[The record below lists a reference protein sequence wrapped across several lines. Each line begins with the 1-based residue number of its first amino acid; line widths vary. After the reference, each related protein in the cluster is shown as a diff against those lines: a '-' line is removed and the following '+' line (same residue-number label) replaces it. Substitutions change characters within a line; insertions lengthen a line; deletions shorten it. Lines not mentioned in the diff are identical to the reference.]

1 MFVPIRENGS
11 RPTATNLKKLP
22 LRSANIFWGGVPFAR
37 DPKKRNMSQ
46 SQIAQLLG
54 TLFNPL
60 CDLDCPPFY
69 KIFNRRVYEERSR
82 NTGTLTPPTLLNDK
96 LLYGSGDF
104 LDFGIGCINA

>member
-22 LRSANIFWGGVPFAR
+22 LRSANIFGGGVPFAR

-69 KIFNRRVYEERSR
+69 KIFFDVTARLELDAPCLSRVIDLTNKQVR
-82 NTGTLTPPTLLNDK
+82 NIIFK
-96 LLYGSGDF
+96 M
-104 LDFGIGCINA
+104 